1 MASISV
7 VDGSL
12 AFTPK
17 ANSYFYESFSCTQ
30 AKDQGYNAV
39 SFSVIGPAG
48 GAASLEIQTKSS
60 CSASA
65 YSSSFFAVSGLTG
78 SKQTVTVPLNSF
90 AGAKT
95 NAITGL
101 VWSSFSKT
109 GVKWVLDDVQFVC
122 STPGQASTGNNC
134 SDLFHASSFLWL
146 MCISEFSRDEAYR
159 GCYSHF
165 DESHGHRCQ
174 SGSITFG

>member
-1 MASISV
+1 MTSISV
-7 VDGSL
+7 VDSSL

-17 ANSYFYESFSCTQ
+17 ANSYFYETFTCTQ
-30 AKDQGYNAV
+30 AMNEGYNAV

-65 YSSSFFAVSGLTG
+65 YSSSYFTFRGLTG
-78 SKQTVTVPLNSF
+78 SKQTVTVPLSSF

-122 STPGQASTGNNC
+122 STPGQTTSG
-134 SDLFHASSFLWL
+134 
-146 MCISEFSRDEAYR
+146 MVIS
-159 GCYSHF
+159 
-165 DESHGHRCQ
+165 
-174 SGSITFG
+174 